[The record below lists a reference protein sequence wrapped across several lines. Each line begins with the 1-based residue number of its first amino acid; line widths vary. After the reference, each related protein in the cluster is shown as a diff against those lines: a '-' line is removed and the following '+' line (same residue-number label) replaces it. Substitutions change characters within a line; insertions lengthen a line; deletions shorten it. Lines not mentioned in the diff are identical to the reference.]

1 MCDLR
6 DFANQ
11 WDRNLKQ
18 QGFMAVFERQYGD
31 LNGATHAAMVTR
43 SRGDQLNVDPSI

>member
-18 QGFMAVFERQYGD
+18 QGFMAVFDRQYGD
-31 LNGATHAAMVTR
+31 QNGATHAATVTR
-43 SRGDQLNVDPSI
+43 PRGDQLNADS